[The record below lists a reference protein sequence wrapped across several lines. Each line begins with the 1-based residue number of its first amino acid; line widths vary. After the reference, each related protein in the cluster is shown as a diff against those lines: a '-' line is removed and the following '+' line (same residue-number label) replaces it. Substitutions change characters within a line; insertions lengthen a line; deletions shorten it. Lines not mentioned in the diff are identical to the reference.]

1 LEIRHHTM
9 AVKLNQRVPVIINYY
24 STLNVD

>member
-1 LEIRHHTM
+1 M
-9 AVKLNQRVPVIINYY
+9 AVKLNQGIPVINNYY